1 MTMKKL
7 FFFCQ
12 LFVTGAVSSQ
22 SLAMTQA
29 EADQHLADLQKGA
42 DVKSAYMRPIDIF
55 SFV

>member
-1 MTMKKL
+1 MKKL

-29 EADQHLADLQKGA
+29 EAEQHLADLQKGA